1 MPKKDPFAPF
11 STEGLPKAMVKVID
25 PVTGETI
32 EITKEQYQNYGV
44 VNDMPV
50 SYPKFYTAMTFAKKP
65 PEPEPPE
72 IKLQDYNIF
81 EAIMGKPEADKASR
95 EKTTEAYFAIEGEM
109 VEPSKQMSQQLPL
122 GLLNAM
128 MESKGLKTMRPVSGE
143 ERDYYMKIIE
153 PFYESDDEK
162 IEAIMELYSEI
173 KK

>member
-1 MPKKDPFAPF
+1 
-11 STEGLPKAMVKVID
+11 
-25 PVTGETI
+25 
-32 EITKEQYQNYGV
+32 
-44 VNDMPV
+44 
-50 SYPKFYTAMTFAKKP
+50 MTLAKQP

-72 IKLQDYNIF
+72 IKRQDYNIF
-81 EAIMGKPEADKASR
+81 EAIMGKPEADKAAR

-162 IEAIMELYSEI
+162 IEAIMELYSEM